1 MDRGVAYVEHDMDK
15 QVTARSVKMLVT
27 ITSYEDGQLR
37 GRLDSE
43 LFEEPFEFSSLVRMI
58 EMMETTFDTKGYPE
72 KQLLPRTF
80 GKAKKRMRKNELD
93 LHAYMADL
101 PTEQIA
107 TERTETE
114 QIETEQIATESK
126 PATCSFDISVR
137 FRHNAEWQG
146 QIYWTEKEE
155 TKKFASI
162 VDMVKLIDQALA
174 VTLESEALTDG

>member
-1 MDRGVAYVEHDMDK
+1 MEHEKDK

-43 LFEEPFEFSSLVRMI
+43 FFEEPFEFSSLVRMI

-93 LHAYMADL
+93 LHAYMAGL
-101 PTEQIA
+101 Q
-107 TERTETE
+107 TER
-114 QIETEQIATESK
+114 IETEPKQ
-126 PATCSFDISVR
+126 ATCSFDILVS

-146 QIYWTEKEE
+146 QIRRIEREE
-155 TKKFASI
+155 TKKFSSI
-162 VDMVKLIDQALA
+162 VDMVKLID
-174 VTLESEALTDG
+174 EAIADKQDAGI

>member
-1 MDRGVAYVEHDMDK
+1 MMEKGAAYVEHDKGK
-15 QVTARSVKMLVT
+15 QVTASSVKMLVK

-37 GRLDSE
+37 GQLDSE
-43 LFEEPFEFSSLVRMI
+43 FFEEPFEFSSLVRMI

-101 PTEQIA
+101 PTGH
-107 TERTETE
+107 
-114 QIETEQIATESK
+114 IEAESK
-126 PATCSFDISVR
+126 PTTCSFDISVR

-146 QIYWTEKEE
+146 QINRIEKEE
-155 TKKFASI
+155 TKKFSSI
-162 VDMVKLIDQALA
+162 VDMVKLID
-174 VTLESEALTDG
+174 EAIVDKQGEGS

>member
-1 MDRGVAYVEHDMDK
+1 MEHDKDK
-15 QVTARSVKMLVT
+15 QVTARSLKMLVT

-37 GRLDSE
+37 GRLESE
-43 LFEEPFEFSSLVRMI
+43 FFEEPFEFSSLVRMI

-101 PTEQIA
+101 PA
-107 TERTETE
+107 ERTE
-114 QIETEQIATESK
+114 TESK
-126 PATCSFDISVR
+126 PATCSFDILVR

-146 QIYWTEKEE
+146 QIHWTEKEE
-155 TKKFASI
+155 SKEFSSI
-162 VDMVKLIDQALA
+162 VDMVKLIDEAIS
-174 VTLESEALTDG
+174 VTLKVRNSN

>member
-1 MDRGVAYVEHDMDK
+1 VEHDKDK
-15 QVTARSVKMLVT
+15 QVTASSVKMLVI

-43 LFEEPFEFSSLVRMI
+43 FFEEPFEFSSLVRMI

-80 GKAKKRMRKNELD
+80 GKAKKRMKKNELD
-93 LHAYMADL
+93 LHAYMAGL
-101 PTEQIA
+101 PA
-107 TERTETE
+107 E
-114 QIETEQIATESK
+114 QIETESK

-146 QIYWTEKEE
+146 QIRWIEKEE
-155 TKKFASI
+155 TKKFSSI
-162 VDMVKLIDQALA
+162 VDMVKLID
-174 VTLESEALTDG
+174 EAIVGKQGVGSQFSQ